1 MTVKHRNTHPPH
13 GMLATSAKDSST
25 EILAH
30 IEELNKAFEYLKNDI
45 DPLACSLTSLLSADA
60 GSENK
65 YRKQEIDK
73 FCNTS
78 FTSKLSCV
86 SGVGICSTQNKMY
99 RRDMEDAVI
108 FKDCFLAKDEE
119 SAVNI
124 SYFAVFDGYHGST
137 AASVASRYLH
147 DFLKDTIMSC
157 LHRKTEAQ
165 LTIDDYRKA
174 TCFQDGFQTE
184 GDSKDVQT
192 LKHSDGHT
200 QNPDDNENLSIYE
213 QFADSRSKYPG
224 KEISEKCQERTVSK
238 SINSERKQPKNL
250 DDEISCFEND
260 HLKLKD
266 PVNKNYRNQLL
277 DSEEDKILRGLNRFQ
292 LERNSSQNNEVR
304 KEKQEMSE
312 SMAKSQTGDNT
323 ISECIQ
329 EGCMPSQTKSK
340 EIDQQASISAAF
352 KMAYKHTDVI
362 LSYGV
367 GETSRVRWSG
377 CSAVTL
383 LIESTVQ
390 NKEQNKSQD
399 PRCQRQFSNDRLPQS
414 NFAVSSSCENSPT
427 SWSAMVNPE
436 EVVGRLYVANVGKAI
451 FSCFILTL
459 KKKTKINQK
468 KKKQLFPLSFLR
480 LSLFF
485 PSTFLRPCISPP
497 HISFFVI
504 LLSFFTFLSCIC
516 EVLPKRSENLNR
528 LINLFKCQVI

>member
-1 MTVKHRNTHPPH
+1 MTVKHRNTHPPY

-65 YRKQEIDK
+65 NRKKEIDK

-86 SGVGICSTQNKMY
+86 SSVGICSTQNKMY

-147 DFLKDTIMSC
+147 DFLKDTIMPC

-165 LTIDDYRKA
+165 PTIDDYWKA

-184 GDSKDVQT
+184 GGSKDVQI
-192 LKHSDGHT
+192 LKDSDGHI
-200 QNPDDNENLSIYE
+200 QYPDDNENLSTYE
-213 QFADSRSKYPG
+213 HFADSHSKYPG
-224 KEISEKCQERTVSK
+224 KEISEKCKERTVSK
-238 SINSERKQPKNL
+238 SINSERKQPKKL
-250 DDEISCFEND
+250 DYEISCFEND
-260 HLKLKD
+260 HLKPKD
-266 PVNKNYRNQLL
+266 LVNKNYRNQLL
-277 DSEEDKILRGLNRFQ
+277 DSEDEIPDKILRGLNRLQFG
-292 LERNSSQNNEVR
+292 RNSSQNNKVR
-304 KEKQEMSE
+304 KEKQEMPE
-312 SMAKSQTGDNT
+312 SMAKSQIGDNT
-323 ISECIQ
+323 ISECIPK
-329 EGCMPSQTKSK
+329 GCMSSQTKSK

-383 LIESTVQ
+383 LIESPVQ

-399 PRCQRQFSNDRLPQS
+399 PRCQRQFSNDRLSQS
-414 NFAVSSSCENSPT
+414 NFAVSSSSENSPT

-451 FSCFILTL
+451 VSSFILT
-459 KKKTKINQK
+459 
-468 KKKQLFPLSFLR
+468 
-480 LSLFF
+480 
-485 PSTFLRPCISPP
+485 
-497 HISFFVI
+497 
-504 LLSFFTFLSCIC
+504 
-516 EVLPKRSENLNR
+516 
-528 LINLFKCQVI
+528 